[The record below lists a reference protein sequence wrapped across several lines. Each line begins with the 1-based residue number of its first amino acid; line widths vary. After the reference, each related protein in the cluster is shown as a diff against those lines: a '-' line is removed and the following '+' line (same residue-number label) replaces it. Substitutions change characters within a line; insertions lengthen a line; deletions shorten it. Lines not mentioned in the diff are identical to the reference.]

1 MIEFYPQIKL
11 LHIVLVLASGA
22 IFIVRG
28 GAAVFGARWPY
39 ASWLKWSSAT
49 LDTFLLTSAAM
60 LATILPRAMFA
71 NGWLTVKL
79 GLLVVYIM
87 GSKVVGEFMP
97 RTSVRGD
104 GAIDHA
110 TDKFSQIPLRATVLT
125 PTGSLTEHHWIGA
138 GFGTTSAKGA

>member
-1 MIEFYPQIKL
+1 MFVFYPQIKL

-79 GLLVVYIM
+79 GLLVVYIVLGVM
-87 GSKVVGEFMP
+87 AMRSRK
-97 RTSVRGD
+97 RG
-104 GAIDHA
+104 ARAAFYVAALA
-110 TDKFSQIPLRATVLT
+110 TFAFILGIARM
-125 PTGSLTEHHWIGA
+125 HHPWGWLA
-138 GFGTTSAKGA
+138 PWLA

>member
-28 GAAVFGARWPY
+28 GAAVFGARWTY

-60 LATILPRAMFA
+60 LATILPRAVAMGMNLPA
-71 NGWLTVKL
+71 GVRARDLPGEGPTV
-79 GLLVVYIM
+79 GLVVARREPHPPIVDALLRLAR
-87 GSKVVGEFMP
+87 GVSEF
-97 RTSVRGD
+97 D
-104 GAIDHA
+104 
-110 TDKFSQIPLRATVLT
+110 
-125 PTGSLTEHHWIGA
+125 
-138 GFGTTSAKGA
+138 